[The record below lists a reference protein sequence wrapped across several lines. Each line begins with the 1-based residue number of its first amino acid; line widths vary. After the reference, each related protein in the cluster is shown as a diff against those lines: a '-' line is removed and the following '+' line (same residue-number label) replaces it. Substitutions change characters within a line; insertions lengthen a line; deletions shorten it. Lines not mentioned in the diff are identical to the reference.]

1 MFLLVLILCVA
12 PPRKLSFSVIKFF
25 WFLTLVKVFHHTFSV
40 LQAFLILLLV
50 KVYWWEGLFLY
61 DYERFLL
68 FLYYSLSRYLFPSGL
83 FQLDSFCFF
92 HQFKSHLSKSYK
104 NGATLEKGVLIKN
117 EFLEKVC
124 SGYDSID
131 ANLIKK
137 KRVNYTANM
146 GQLGG
151 YIGRDWSIRLHLKLK
166 FILMNQFRVSGKSW
180 NWTFLVMRHI

>member
-1 MFLLVLILCVA
+1 M
-12 PPRKLSFSVIKFF
+12 
-25 WFLTLVKVFHHTFSV
+25 
-40 LQAFLILLLV
+40 
-50 KVYWWEGLFLY
+50 
-61 DYERFLL
+61 
-68 FLYYSLSRYLFPSGL
+68 
-83 FQLDSFCFF
+83 
-92 HQFKSHLSKSYK
+92 SKSYK

-166 FILMNQFRVSGKSW
+166 FILMNQFRVSGKS
-180 NWTFLVMRHI
+180 

>member
-1 MFLLVLILCVA
+1 M
-12 PPRKLSFSVIKFF
+12 
-25 WFLTLVKVFHHTFSV
+25 
-40 LQAFLILLLV
+40 
-50 KVYWWEGLFLY
+50 
-61 DYERFLL
+61 
-68 FLYYSLSRYLFPSGL
+68 
-83 FQLDSFCFF
+83 
-92 HQFKSHLSKSYK
+92 SKSYK

-124 SGYDSID
+124 CGYDSID

-166 FILMNQFRVSGKSW
+166 FILMNQFRVSGKS
-180 NWTFLVMRHI
+180 